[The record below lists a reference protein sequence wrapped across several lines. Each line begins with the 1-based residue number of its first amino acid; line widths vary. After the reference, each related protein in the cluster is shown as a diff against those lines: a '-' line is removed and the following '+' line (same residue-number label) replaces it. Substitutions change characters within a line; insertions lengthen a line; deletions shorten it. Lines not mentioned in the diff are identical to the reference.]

1 MERAMKKRL
10 AALCLLALT
19 AGMLTACG
27 GSGSGNAGKKGKN
40 SEAETVSEDD
50 LDTATYLKEHGK
62 VLHKTAAEKSKKVKS
77 ERTVTKMIADR
88 GFEDLPL
95 ETTYSME
102 GEYSESIEI
111 KADGTEKHPIYTGL
125 YVTEA
130 GNYWNIYV
138 VNGSIFADPLFYN
151 FDPDDMPAVQTVLSE
166 SKTITNYDSATN
178 QFFEYVPDAAEL
190 RVITVEKIDAETL
203 ESMTKEALEG

>member
-40 SEAETVSEDD
+40 SEAETVPEDD

-151 FDPDDMPAVQTVLSE
+151 FDPDGMPAVQTVLSE